1 MDDTDRE
8 RLYRAFCA
16 RDSRFDGKYFIGVRS
31 TGIYC
36 RPVCHARKPK
46 LENCEFFA
54 SAAEAEKA
62 GYRPCLQCRPELAP
76 GCAPVDACDFL
87 AQQAARCLRETCGS
101 GISLA
106 ALAESLGC
114 SPRHLRRTFEEAY
127 QVRPVEYL
135 TTCRL
140 LLAKSLLTDTRLP
153 VTEIAFASG
162 FRSLRRFNEA
172 FRERYRL
179 APTALRKQLEGK
191 GISQEEDSFVMAL
204 GYRPPFRYDLLLE
217 FWKPRLLPGIETIQK
232 GIYSRGIQLTAGT
245 GKRVK
250 GWFQVKDLPS
260 RNRLELRLSASLLP
274 VLPQVLSRVHRLF
287 DLDCEPQSILQG
299 FEGFRDTT
307 GRDFIPGIR
316 IPGCPELFEMGVR
329 AILG

>member
-191 GISQEEDSFVMAL
+191 GIRQEEDSFVMAL

-217 FWKPRLLPGIETIQK
+217 FWKPRLLPGIETIGDLQPGHPTGCGNRK
-232 GIYSRGIQLTAGT
+232 TGQRLVPGQESAVSEPFGTAAQC
-245 GKRVK
+245 
-250 GWFQVKDLPS
+250 FPS
-260 RNRLELRLSASLLP
+260 ARAAPSPEPGPSSL
-274 VLPQVLSRVHRLF
+274 
-287 DLDCEPQSILQG
+287 
-299 FEGFRDTT
+299 
-307 GRDFIPGIR
+307 
-316 IPGCPELFEMGVR
+316 
-329 AILG
+329 